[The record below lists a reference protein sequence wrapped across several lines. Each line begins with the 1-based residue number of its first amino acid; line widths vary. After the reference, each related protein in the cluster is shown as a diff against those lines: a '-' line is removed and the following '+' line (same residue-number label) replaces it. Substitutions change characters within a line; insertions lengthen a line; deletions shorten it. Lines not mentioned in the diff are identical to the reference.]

1 MPMNFTEL
9 AIKIE
14 ELRKKKEK
22 GNITQEE
29 EKELRYLLQTRRE
42 LFEMMDIPLEE
53 LNRYNKNIL

>member
-22 GNITQEE
+22 GKITQEE

-42 LFEMMDIPLEE
+42 LFEMINVSL
-53 LNRYNKNIL
+53 

>member
-22 GNITQEE
+22 GKITQEE
-29 EKELRYLLQTRRE
+29 EKELRYLLETRRE
-42 LFEMMDIPLEE
+42 LFEMMDIFH
-53 LNRYNKNIL
+53 